1 MTDDDTEESQEMG
14 IAPRLKWAPILAM
27 ALLAIEL
34 LVLLALVLFL
44 KAKPEPAIGPLSMEM
59 YDEKPDWLICGGESG
74 QNHRFM
80 KPIWRTESWK
90 NAKRPVSL
98 FS

>member
-34 LVLLALVLFL
+34 LVLLALVLFRQF
-44 KAKPEPAIGPLSMEM
+44 PIGISL
-59 YDEKPDWLICGGESG
+59 
-74 QNHRFM
+74 HR
-80 KPIWRTESWK
+80 
-90 NAKRPVSL
+90 
-98 FS
+98 